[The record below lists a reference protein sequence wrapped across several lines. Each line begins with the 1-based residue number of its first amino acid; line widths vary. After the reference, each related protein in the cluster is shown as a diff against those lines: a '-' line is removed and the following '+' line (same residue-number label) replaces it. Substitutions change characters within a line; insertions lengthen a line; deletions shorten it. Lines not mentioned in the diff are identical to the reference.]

1 MVVMVEKVKKLAYK
15 NEKNRYDG
23 NDVASPTSSLC
34 VMSLALLSTQPHH
47 YVSCHWRCYPHN
59 LIIMCHVINPIT
71 MSHIIHIH
79 PNGLFFTS
87 ILHVAST
94 MVFHLFHIF
103 D

>member
-1 MVVMVEKVKKLAYK
+1 MVVMVETVKKLAYK
-15 NEKNRYDG
+15 NEKNRHDG
-23 NDVASPTSSLC
+23 NDVASSTSSLC
-34 VMSLALLSTQPHH
+34 HMSLALLSTQPHH
-47 YVSCHWRCYPHN
+47 CATCHRRCYPY
-59 LIIMCHVINPIT
+59 NPIT